1 VGAAFGGLNGK
12 DGGWL
17 KVEGLLGAEP
27 PCELAC
33 AKGFGGANAKE
44 GPVVAVG
51 VVWKENEPAVEGL
64 GGSICVGFCP
74 NVNPVLEDWL

>member
-51 VVWKENEPAVEGL
+51 VV
-64 GGSICVGFCP
+64 
-74 NVNPVLEDWL
+74 